1 MKLPA
6 SALLNTWSPRESP
19 KDVKI
24 PMHRIPIW
32 ELYRKDRAIFFKIP
46 ERFPQGLV
54 TGHRR
59 QEDHCQ
65 RVYDGRGEHDK
76 GQGHSCEDT
85 IDA

>member
-1 MKLPA
+1 MKPGLG
-6 SALLNTWSPRESP
+6 ALKHLESQGISKGCEDP
-19 KDVKI
+19 DAQDPHIGAV
-24 PMHRIPIW
+24 P
-32 ELYRKDRAIFFKIP
+32 EGQGDIFQIP